1 MLQSAKTYPVPANE
15 LSRERLLQELDLK
28 KRSEDPFFEE
38 VVSLAS
44 EIFDAPIAFISLIS
58 GDTQSFL
65 RLDGAPATETPRTH
79 SMCAFTV
86 AERRTIVSGDTH
98 NDPRFRNH
106 PIVTDPPHIR
116 FSASAPIILSSGF
129 CTGTICAVDVKPHE
143 QPTDAQI
150 ARLERLARMVAR
162 FFEVPLEPDLEHVKR
177 LAEISKDAQNEF
189 LTLVSHELRTPLN
202 GIVGIAGLLEPADED
217 EAELVQVLIGAAEH
231 LNAIVENVLNF
242 TELASGDIQLNE
254 RDFAPLPM
262 LDSILS
268 GQRRLAQVQGKS
280 IDAIKMPDA
289 ALTLRGDPAKLELA
303 LVCLISNFVAHGG
316 QRAHIELGNN
326 PDGAIFISLSDD
338 GDGIEAEQETRIWQ
352 PFSVSSNVTTR
363 KADGLGLGL
372 PLTRR
377 IVELHSGTL
386 ELYTDKTGLKA
397 QITMP
402 AWRVKIKQLDKGS

>member
-1 MLQSAKTYPVPANE
+1 MQQSVQSYPVPANE
-15 LSRERLLQELDLK
+15 PSRERLLQELDLK

-38 VVSLAS
+38 VVALAS
-44 EIFDAPIAFISLIS
+44 EIFNAPIAFISLIS

-65 RLDGAPATETPRTH
+65 RLDGAPTQETPRTH

-86 AERRTIVSGDTH
+86 AERRTIVSGDTL

-106 PIVTDPPHIR
+106 PIVMNPPHIR

-129 CTGTICAVDVKPHE
+129 CTGTICAVDTKPHE
-143 QPTDAQI
+143 QPSEGQI
-150 ARLERLARMVAR
+150 VRLERLARMVAR
-162 FFEVPLEPDLEHVKR
+162 FFEVPLEPDPEHVKR
-177 LAEISKDAQNEF
+177 LAVISKDAQNEF

-202 GIVGIAGLLEPADED
+202 GILGIAQLMKPADHD
-217 EAELVQVLIGAAEH
+217 EAELVQVLTGAAEH

-268 GQRRLAQVQGKS
+268 GQRRLAKVQGKS
-280 IDAIKMPDA
+280 IEAIKMPDVE
-289 ALTLRGDPAKLELA
+289 LMLRGDPAKLELA
-303 LVCLISNFVAHGG
+303 LVCLVTNFVAHGG
-316 QRAHIELGNN
+316 QQAHIELGNS
-326 PDGAIFISLSDD
+326 PDGAIFIALSDD
-338 GDGIEAEQETRIWQ
+338 GDGIDSGHETRIWQ
-352 PFSVSSNVTTR
+352 PFSVSAKVTTR

-377 IVELHSGTL
+377 IVELHGGDL
-386 ELYTDKTGLKA
+386 NLYTDETGLKA
-397 QITMP
+397 QITLP
-402 AWRVKIKQLDKGS
+402 AWRVKVATD